1 VSKGERTL
9 GVRAGT
15 RADAPAR
22 TAVAPAELAW
32 LLALPGALVLAAT
45 IALLGP
51 PLGRLLFPTLH
62 VAFWNTGI
70 TTLAVRPEPTEQ
82 GRYVIAIA
90 GPVALSALLV
100 ALRGRAVPLRAG
112 AVAALAQ
119 ASQLLLA
126 AFVAAGLVAQ
136 YRVVYDASYSGTH
149 PFRRVYFTPATLAVS
164 ALLTLGAIV
173 ALRREQLLDRIGRL
187 ARETDRR
194 RWIALAVAA
203 ACVGLWLLTA
213 VNTEG
218 SFGLSNDG
226 VRGNV
231 TFWLDEAYAVLDH
244 RAPLVNFH
252 AQYSQL
258 WPYLSAGVLWLVGP
272 SFGAYVA
279 VMVTATGLCMLAVYA
294 TLRRVVRSSLLGLAL
309 FLPFLATSFFME
321 LGPLSNRYGPSNL
334 FSMFPMRYGGPYAL
348 VWLIAR
354 HLDGLRPRR
363 GWPLLLAAGI
373 VLFNNVEFGLPAF
386 AATLAALLW
395 SERRP
400 WRERTLTLARDAALG
415 LLGALGLVALLTL
428 AVAGSLPHLSY
439 LFTFSRLWGLGGVTM
454 LPMPTLGFHLAIYAT
469 FAAAIVVATVR
480 ALTGAAGNAGGGP
493 SQEHV
498 LTALLV
504 WAGVFGLGAGSY
516 FAGRSHPE
524 VLISLFSAWALAL
537 ALLLVVVVRAVRA
550 RPERRLTA
558 AEVAL
563 LAGCALAVCSL
574 AQTPL
579 PWPQVERIGRSAPTP
594 ELQALAT
601 RDFIARSDASRGER
615 VLILAP
621 MGHRVAYDLGLVNVA
636 PYVSMISMPAVQQ
649 LTESLDALR
658 AAGGTRVFASLGQ
671 ILPVQLQA
679 IEQAGFQVVDRDEAN
694 VELRV
699 LR

>member
-1 VSKGERTL
+1 MSKGERTL

-15 RADAPAR
+15 RAAEPAR
-22 TAVAPAELAW
+22 IAVAPAELAW
-32 LLALPGALVLAAT
+32 LLALPGALMLLAA
-45 IALLGP
+45 IVLLGP

-62 VAFWNTGI
+62 IAFWNTGI
-70 TTLAVRPEPTEQ
+70 VTLAVRPEPTEQ

-90 GPVALSALLV
+90 GPVALAGLLV
-100 ALRGRAVPLRAG
+100 ALRGRPLPLRAG

-126 AFVAAGLVAQ
+126 AFVAAGLIAQ
-136 YRVVYDASYSGTH
+136 YRVVYDASYSGSQ
-149 PFRRVYFTPATLAVS
+149 PFRRVYFTPATLVVA
-164 ALLTLGAIV
+164 ALLTIGGIV
-173 ALRREQLLDRIGRL
+173 LLRREALLERIGRL
-187 ARETDRR
+187 VRETDRR
-194 RWIALAVAA
+194 RWFALGIAVAF
-203 ACVGLWLLTA
+203 VGLWLLTA
-213 VNTEG
+213 INTEG
-218 SFGLSNDG
+218 SFGLSNEG

-244 RAPLVNFH
+244 RAPLVDFH

-258 WPYLSAGVLWLVGP
+258 WPYLSGGIMWLVGP

-279 VMVTATGLCMLAVYA
+279 IMVTATGLCMLAVYA
-294 TLRRVVRSSLLGLAL
+294 ALRRLVRSSLLALAL
-309 FLPFLATSFFME
+309 FMPFVATSFFME

-348 VWLIAR
+348 AWLISR
-354 HLDGLRPRR
+354 HVEGLRPRR
-363 GWPLLLAAGI
+363 GALLFLAAGV

-395 SERRP
+395 SDERP
-400 WRERTLTLARDAALG
+400 WRPRALALAGEAALG
-415 LLGALGLVALLTL
+415 LLGALALVALLTL

-454 LPMPTLGFHLAIYAT
+454 LPMPALGFHLAIYAT

-480 ALTGAAGNAGGGP
+480 ALTGR
-493 SQEHV
+493 EDRL
-498 LTALLV
+498 LTALLA

-524 VLISLFSAWALAL
+524 VLISLFSAWAFAL

-550 RPERRLTA
+550 RPSRRITA

-574 AQTPL
+574 AQTPA
-579 PWPQVERIGRSAPTP
+579 PWSQLQRIGRSAPAN
-594 ELQALAT
+594 ELQAIPT
-601 RDFIARSDASRGER
+601 REFVAHADASRGER

-621 MGHRVAYDLGLVNVA
+621 MGHRVAYELGLVNVA
-636 PYVSMISMPAVQQ
+636 PYVSMISMPAVRQ
-649 LTESLDALR
+649 LTESLAALR

-671 ILPVQLQA
+671 ILPEQLQA
-679 IEQAGFQVVDRDEAN
+679 IERAGFQPVARDEAN
-694 VELRV
+694 VELRA
-699 LR
+699 R